1 MSSEGLA
8 QQARKTTLPRVAG
21 RPRHLLTPF
30 EHYNRALLGDP
41 EGFFEALLGVI
52 IRNIER
58 DRREFWLLRQVLE
71 ERRLRSAGGAPV
83 GMEHDGDRLTRG
95 FGRIK
100 LTLVKRQ
107 FCCRCETCEEDQCQN
122 ARR

>member
-1 MSSEGLA
+1 MSSESVA
-8 QQARKTTLPRVAG
+8 QQARKATLLRVAG
-21 RPRHLLTPF
+21 RPRRLLTPF
-30 EHYNRALLGDP
+30 EHHYRALLADP
-41 EGFFEALLGVI
+41 EGFFEAFLGVI

-58 DRREFWLLRQVLE
+58 DRREFWLSRQVLE

-95 FGRIK
+95 YGRIK
-100 LTLVKRQ
+100 LTLVKRH
-107 FCCRCETCEEDQCQN
+107 FRCRCETCEEDQCQN